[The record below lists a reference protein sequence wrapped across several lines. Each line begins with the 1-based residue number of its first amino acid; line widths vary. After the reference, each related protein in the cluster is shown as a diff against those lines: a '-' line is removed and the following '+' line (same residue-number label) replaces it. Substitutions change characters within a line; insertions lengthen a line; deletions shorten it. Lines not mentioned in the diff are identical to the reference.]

1 MSTKGVHCLGG
12 NIAMVTYAANLMIIR
27 ESSFLE
33 DPQTSVYGYHSVF
46 VSDEHQ

>member
-1 MSTKGVHCLGG
+1 MSTKVVHFLQG

-27 ESSFLE
+27 ESLFLE
-33 DPQTSVYGYHSVF
+33 DPQTSVHRYHSVF